1 MLQVCLIYVLC
12 GVHTR
17 RSPRR
22 SPRVNSA
29 LLTYF
34 RRLCRW
40 SGRGLCLKVHA
51 GLYVGNA
58 IHAAIQLDD
67 VATAPWIV
75 RIVDVRASLVH
86 RDDLLATA
94 VHHQHSLQTLGQHF
108 QIRHVLSPTR
118 GQVQHVT

>member
-12 GVHTR
+12 GVHMYEAI
-17 RSPRR
+17 
-22 SPRVNSA
+22 VA
-29 LLTYF
+29 A

-75 RIVDVRASLVH
+75 RVVDVRASLVH